1 MHDAYLFDIL
11 FAYFLLTQ
19 ILMINKLFTLVI
31 RFLVKMTN
39 HLEIEN
45 ILSLNILE
53 SLRKIQN
60 SVELSF

>member
-19 ILMINKLFTLVI
+19 ILMINKLFTMVI

-39 HLEIEN
+39 HLEIKN

-53 SLRKIQN
+53 SLRKIKN